1 MSTYYR
7 PIPDISFDQLFDGRL
22 EKYGIKEEIV
32 ANPTKG
38 MRYLVGCDG
47 FLQVHREENGTCAFT
62 RRGCVP
68 WSIFDALTEEFRIEL
83 VSEHDHRY
91 WGFAT
96 EEEWNACHEQLA
108 KEDEDKFYDNIL
120 KYLRGEPNGLLRGT
134 IGMIKAKIA
143 ESLVA
148 RDPSLMAPEKRDAL
162 LDAVRAIYDRDHTV
176 TITLTE
182 QDLAAADM
190 MAARID
196 DLPKA

>member
-1 MSTYYR
+1 MSTYYA

-22 EKYGIKEEIV
+22 EKYGVKEEIV
-32 ANPTKG
+32 ANPTERT
-38 MRYLVGCDG
+38 RYLVGCDG
-47 FLQVHREENGTCAFT
+47 FLQVHRQENGTCTFT

-68 WSIFDALTEEFRIEL
+68 WSIFDAIAEEFKVEL

-96 EEEWNACHEQLA
+96 EEEWDNWHKQGNKKA
-108 KEDEDKFYDNIL
+108 EDEKHDNIL
-120 KYLRGEPNGLLRGT
+120 KYLRGEPNGVLPGT
-134 IGMIKAKIA
+134 CWMIQAEIAKNI
-143 ESLVA
+143 VA
-148 RDPSLMAPEKRDAL
+148 VDPSLIAPEQRDAL
-162 LDAVRAIYDRDHTV
+162 FEAVRAIYDRDHTV

-190 MAARID
+190 MASRTD